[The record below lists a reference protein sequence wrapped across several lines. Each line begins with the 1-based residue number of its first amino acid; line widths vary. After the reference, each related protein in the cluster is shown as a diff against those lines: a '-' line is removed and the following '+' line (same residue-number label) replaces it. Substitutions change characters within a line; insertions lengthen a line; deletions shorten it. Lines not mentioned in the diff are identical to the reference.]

1 MSTTNTFEC
10 PFCGEEEC
18 DNSIK
23 ITCPHCHYF
32 CCLDCAERYLINQ
45 KVAYIC
51 PNPDC
56 KKGWDFTFIYKNF
69 PKEFIEIDLKK
80 SYAEMCY
87 TIDTQQFLPHYIAE
101 VDFCKK
107 LNKVYQILIDNNVD
121 FEKVYSELE
130 IKGTSDDEIAKL
142 KANKLQILVDNHAL
156 VKDYIDN
163 IDLFAKIFA
172 INYHDDMYSLYL
184 YYNYF
189 KNSSIKDNYEN
200 IVNHYHYKTCDF
212 HEWFESKY
220 NIMNDQE
227 QDATE
232 ADLDTKNYFIKEIF
246 KDMSKRTFQQNYE
259 NVKDIIKRLNIKYVE
274 DSNRHYKIGACDNP
288 SCDGNIYHYNEHVVC
303 NMCQRVY
310 CPKCRKEIYPELVER
325 MIDYQIELIPNPL
338 YSKYTD
344 EQKKEK
350 HVCKQEDIDQ
360 VRLLTENIKKCP
372 NPECR
377 EPIYKDGG
385 CDHMWCSKCHTM
397 FNWSTG
403 EITKTTTNPH
413 YFQWLRQTGQAVPR
427 YNHPDAD
434 PYYNCNEQLNREQ
447 CNKVVDRY
455 VKNDTLKFK
464 NFASAIELKMIEN
477 NNDEMSATRAEYA
490 YGVIDNKE
498 FAYKISTHYMDKFFI
513 DNYNMIVIN
522 TIYMISEFFRNISHD
537 QKVSDETSTMM
548 KNIIDIHN
556 EGVKNIYDMY
566 PSLKVQLIDVD
577 DCKPI
582 FIN

>member
-1 MSTTNTFEC
+1 MSANTFEC

-23 ITCPHCHYF
+23 ITCPHCNYY
-32 CCLDCAERYLINQ
+32 CCLGCAEHYLRDQQIT
-45 KVAYIC
+45 YEC

-56 KKGWDFTFIYKNF
+56 KKNWDFAFIFKNF
-69 PKEFIEIDLKK
+69 PREFIENDLKK
-80 SYAEMCY
+80 SYAEICY
-87 TIDTQQFLPHYIAE
+87 NIDTQQFLPHYRAE

-121 FEKVYSELE
+121 YQKVYDELE
-130 IKGTSDDEIAKL
+130 LKGTSDDEISKL
-142 KANKLQILVDNHAL
+142 KASKLQILVDNHAL

-163 IDLFAKIFA
+163 IELFAKIFS
-172 INYHDDMYSLYL
+172 INYHDEMYSLYL

-189 KNSSIKDNYEN
+189 KNTSIKDNCEN
-200 IVNHYHYKTCDF
+200 VINHYHYKTCDL

-220 NIMNDQE
+220 NNMNDQE
-227 QDATE
+227 QDSTE
-232 ADLDTKNYFIKEIF
+232 SDQETDNYYIKEIF

-259 NVKDIIKRLNIKYVE
+259 KVKETIKKLNIKYVE
-274 DSNRHYKIGACDNP
+274 DNYRHFKIGPCENP
-288 SCDGNIYHYNEHVVC
+288 SCDGSIYHFQDQVVC

-325 MIDYQIELIPNPL
+325 MIDYKLELIPNPL
-338 YSKYTD
+338 YGKYTD
-344 EQKKEK
+344 EQKKEEHK
-350 HVCKQEDIDQ
+350 CKEDDINQ
-360 VRLLTENIKKCP
+360 VKLLTENIKKCP

-447 CNKVVDRY
+447 CNRIIDRY
-455 VKNDTLKFK
+455 IQNDMLKFK

-498 FAYKISTHYMDKFFI
+498 FAYKISSHYMDKFFI

-522 TIYMISEFFRNISHD
+522 TIYMISEFFRTISHD
-537 QKVSDETSTMM
+537 QKITTETPTMM